1 MTELGKWIAEQIRK
15 SGPVS
20 FAQFM
25 EWALYHPELGYY
37 TGERRKFGK
46 AGDFYTSPGINP
58 VFAEVLA
65 DQLAEKALLLGDKP
79 FVLLEFGAGEG
90 MLARDILN
98 RWQAEHPALYAR
110 AEYRIVEIS
119 PTLRARQ
126 AELTQAH
133 EGKVVWQTREEVAA
147 GGAFVGAVLTNEFID
162 AFPVHRVVKQEKVV
176 AELYVNW
183 EEAEADGERVG
194 TNFSQD
200 VQKAMTGQPT
210 LEQSGVI
217 RAAEDKSN
225 GSANSARDCKP
236 GRFVVTPGV
245 LSDERIEAYVS
256 VYATA
261 MLRGQVTEVGLPGLE
276 WYREAAG
283 LLRAGWIVTVDYG
296 FDAEMLHHKSRIEG
310 TLRGFY
316 QHTLVDDPFAHIGE
330 MDLTADVNFTALQQI
345 GEQGGLETEFYG
357 SQAKYLLQS
366 GILQRLKDVHSAD
379 LINDPDMKRNRA
391 IKQLIMPGG
400 IGDHFKVLVQ
410 SRKPSVL

>member
-15 SGPVS
+15 SGPVP

-46 AGDFYTSPGINP
+46 EGDFYTSPGVNP

-65 DQLAEKALLLGDKP
+65 DQLAEKAGLLGDEP

-126 AELTQAH
+126 AELTQEH
-133 EGKVVWQTREEVAA
+133 QGKVVWQTREEVTA
-147 GGAFVGAVLTNEFID
+147 GGAFAGAVLTNEFVD
-162 AFPVHRVVKQEKVV
+162 AFPVHRVVKQADGM
-176 AELYVNW
+176 AELYVDW
-183 EEAEADGERVG
+183 DGEHFV
-194 TNFSQD
+194 T
-200 VQKAMTGQPT
+200 KTGELSTQ
-210 LEQSGVI
+210 VI
-217 RAAEDKSN
+217 GE
-225 GSANSARDCKP
+225 
-236 GRFVVTPGV
+236 
-245 LSDERIEAYVS
+245 YVDA
-256 VYATA
+256 YATA
-261 MLRGQVTEVGLPGLE
+261 MIRGQVTEAGLAGLD
-276 WYREAAG
+276 WYREAVG

-296 FDAEMLHHKSRIEG
+296 FDAEMLHHKSRMDG

-345 GEQGGLETEFYG
+345 GEQSGLETEFYG

-410 SRKPSVL
+410 SRDISVL